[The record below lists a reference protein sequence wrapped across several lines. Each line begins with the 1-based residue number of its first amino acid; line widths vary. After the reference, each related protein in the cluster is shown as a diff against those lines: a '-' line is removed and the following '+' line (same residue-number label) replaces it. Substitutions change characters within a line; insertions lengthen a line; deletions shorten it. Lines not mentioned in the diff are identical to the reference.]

1 MHATT
6 QIATLVDCSDV
17 SPAFSANSVE
27 GMGVSIVCLYI
38 LRGFRQC
45 KSRAFSSF
53 AQFYADL
60 HHLIAELSKPESVDK
75 QAAMEPL
82 LRKNIADLLLATR
95 PLSFS

>member
-17 SPAFSANSVE
+17 SPAFSAKSVE
-27 GMGVSIVCLYI
+27 NMGVSGRFAKHIVPNHKPGSL
-38 LRGFRQC
+38 FRW
-45 KSRAFSSF
+45 
-53 AQFYADL
+53 QFYADL
-60 HHLIAELSKPESVDK
+60 HHLVGELSKPESVDK
-75 QAAMEPL
+75 QTAMEPI